1 MCCVFTI
8 LLFLGPRVANI
19 TWWILS
25 PARWTGEA
33 LGAFNGPIVPI
44 LGIIFLPWTL
54 LFYMIVFPGGVVG
67 IDWLWIVLGAVADV
81 ASYAG
86 GGWRRRDL
94 SYYPE
99 SMP

>member
-1 MCCVFTI
+1 MCCFFVV
-8 LLFLGPRVANI
+8 LLTLGPRVGGI
-19 TWWILS
+19 IWWLFQ
-25 PARWTGEA
+25 PARWNLAFESA
-33 LGAFNGPIVPI
+33 LWPI
-44 LGIIFLPWTL
+44 LGIIFLPWTT
-54 LFYMIVFPGGVVG
+54 LFYMIVFPGGVIG

>member
-1 MCCVFTI
+1 MCCFFVV
-8 LLFLGPRVANI
+8 LLTLGPRVGGI
-19 TWWILS
+19 IWWLFQ
-25 PARWTGEA
+25 PARWNLAFESA
-33 LGAFNGPIVPI
+33 LWPI
-44 LGIIFLPWTL
+44 LGIIFLPWTT

-67 IDWLWIVLGAVADV
+67 IDWLWIVLGVVADA